1 MKKSMTMNCRLTNR
15 LSELR
20 QVEAELKNVL
30 GEMELRVEDR
40 TRELKRSNEAL
51 IFANQQLNDI
61 IGFLPDATF
70 VIDSEKKV
78 VAWNRAMEEMTGVS
92 KEDMIGKGGR
102 VWTVPFY
109 GEVRKH
115 LLDLLDTDDPELAS
129 KYRCLRR
136 KGNVISAETFLPCV
150 YGGRGA
156 YVFAMGAPLFDAH
169 GNRAGAIESI
179 RDVTEQKL
187 AQDALALAEEKYRCI
202 FENALMGIFQVSTDG
217 RIISANPAFARILG
231 YDSPEELLNSV
242 SNFPQQICV
251 YPDCRSKLLR
261 LTSEQDFV
269 QEFELQFHRQDGSIA
284 WMSINIRSVRDRS
297 GEIAFLEG
305 TAQDISTRK
314 DLESQLFQAQKMEAI
329 GTLAGGIAHDFN
341 NILGAIV
348 GFIELTKL
356 GMEGKKQ
363 LGYMDQALKA
373 CDRAR
378 DLIRRILTFSRTGKQ
393 EKKPIDLASL
403 IEDTLKMLRATLPA
417 TIEISPIIALG
428 VSGVIADR
436 TQINRVILNL
446 CTNAAQAMHET
457 GGVLTINLAN
467 CEIDPNSTHHHPD
480 LPPGPYVRLSVS
492 DTGVGIDP
500 ILLNRIFDPFFSTKE
515 KGQGTGLGLS
525 VVYGIIKD
533 CGGTVTVQSKPG
545 EGSMFTVYL
554 PAVPGEIKSKSQSSE
569 EIPTGTESIL
579 FVDDEA
585 ILVEMGR
592 DMLSNLGYSVTA
604 TTDSIE
610 ALETFRD
617 HPGGFDLVFTDMT
630 MPKMTG
636 LGLAREIQRI
646 RPEIPIILSTGFS
659 DLVDDKNASEL
670 GISKVLMK
678 PFSMKDMA
686 GIIRKALDEPG
697 Q

>member
-1 MKKSMTMNCRLTNR
+1 MNLTTNCRLTHK
-15 LSELR
+15 LSELQ
-20 QVEAELKNVL
+20 QVEAELKKVL
-30 GEMELRVEDR
+30 GDLELTVDDR
-40 TRELKRSNEAL
+40 TLELKRSNEAL

-61 IGFLPDATF
+61 IEFLPDATF
-70 VIDSEKKV
+70 VIDRGKKV
-78 VAWNRAMEEMTGVS
+78 VAWNRAIEEMTGVS
-92 KEDMIGKGGR
+92 KKDIIGKGGR

-109 GEVRKH
+109 GEVRHH
-115 LLDLLDTDDPELAS
+115 LLDLFDEDNPDLES
-129 KYRCLRR
+129 KYRCLQR

-156 YVFAMGAPLFDAH
+156 YVFSTGALLFDAH

-179 RDVTEQKL
+179 RDITERKL
-187 AQDALALAEEKYRCI
+187 SQDALALAEEKYRCI
-202 FENALMGIFQVSTDG
+202 FENAMMGIFQVSTTG
-217 RIISANPAFARILG
+217 RIISANPAFTRILG
-231 YDSPEELLNSV
+231 YDSLDDLLNAV
-242 SNFPQQICV
+242 SDFPNQVCA

-261 LTSEQDFV
+261 LASEQDFI
-269 QEFELQFHRQDGSIA
+269 QEFELQFHRRDGSIA
-284 WMSINIRSVRDRS
+284 WMSINVRSVRDHN
-297 GEIAFLEG
+297 GAIAFLEG
-305 TAQDISTRK
+305 TAQDITARK

-356 GMEGKKQ
+356 GLEEKK
-363 LGYMDQALKA
+363 LFGYMDQALQA
-373 CDRAR
+373 CDRAK

-393 EKKPIDLASL
+393 EKTPVDLAPL
-403 IEDTLKMLRATLPA
+403 IEDTIKMLRATLPA
-417 TIEISPIIALG
+417 TIEINPIIA
-428 VSGVIADR
+428 SGVDGVFADR
-436 TQINRVILNL
+436 TQINRVLLNL
-446 CTNAAQAMHET
+446 CTNAAQAMHDE
-457 GGVLTINLAN
+457 GGVLTISLAN
-467 CEIDPNSTHHHPD
+467 CEVASNSAHYHPD
-480 LPPGPYVRLSVS
+480 LSPGPFVKLSIS

-500 ILLNRIFDPFFSTKE
+500 TLLNRIFDPFFSTKE

-533 CGGTVTVQSKPG
+533 CGGTIKVQSKVG

-554 PAVPGEIKSKSQSSE
+554 PAVQGKVKSNTQSSQ
-569 EIPTGTESIL
+569 EISTGSESIL

-604 TTDSIE
+604 ITDSIE

-617 HPGGFDLVFTDMT
+617 QPNQYDLVLTDMT

-636 LGLAREIQRI
+636 LSLARELRRI

-659 DLVDDKNASEL
+659 DLVDDKSASEL
-670 GISKVLMK
+670 GIRKVLMK
-678 PFSMKDMA
+678 PFTLRDLA
-686 GIIRKALDEPG
+686 GLIRSVLDESTN
-697 Q
+697 

>member
-1 MKKSMTMNCRLTNR
+1 MNFQLTHK
-15 LSELR
+15 LSELQ
-20 QVEAELKNVL
+20 QVEAELKKVL
-30 GEMELRVEDR
+30 GELELRVEDR
-40 TRELKRSNEAL
+40 TGELKRSNEAL
-51 IFANQQLNDI
+51 LFANQQLNDI
-61 IGFLPDATF
+61 IEFLPDATF
-70 VIDSEKKV
+70 VIDKEKKI
-78 VAWNRAMEEMTGVS
+78 VAWNRAIEEMTGVS
-92 KEDMIGKGGR
+92 KKDMIGRGGR
-102 VWTVPFY
+102 VWTIPFY
-109 GEVRKH
+109 GVARRH
-115 LLDLLDTDDPELAS
+115 LLDLLDTRDPELES
-129 KYRCLRR
+129 KYQCLRR
-136 KGNVISAETFLPCV
+136 KGNVISGEAFLPCV
-150 YGGRGA
+150 WGGRGA
-156 YVFAMGAPLFDAH
+156 YIFAMVAPLFDAH
-169 GNRAGAIESI
+169 GNPAGAIESI

-187 AQDALALAEEKYRCI
+187 AQDALAQAEENYRCI
-202 FENALMGIFQVSTDG
+202 FENAMMGIFQVSTEG

-231 YDSPEELLNSV
+231 YDSPEDLLGTV
-242 SNFPQQICV
+242 TDFPQQICV

-261 LTSEQDFV
+261 LASERDFV
-269 QEFELQFHRQDGSIA
+269 EEFELQFYRQNGSIA
-284 WMSINIRSVRDRS
+284 WMSINIRFVRDKN
-297 GEIAFLEG
+297 GGIAFLEG
-305 TAQDISTRK
+305 TAQDISARK

-348 GFIELTKL
+348 GFVELTKL
-356 GMEGKKQ
+356 GVEEKK
-363 LGYMDQALKA
+363 LRGYMDQALHA
-373 CDRAR
+373 CNRAK

-393 EKKPIDLASL
+393 EKKPVNLATL

-417 TIEISPIIALG
+417 TIEINPIIASG
-428 VSGVIADR
+428 VSGVLADR
-436 TQINRVILNL
+436 TQISRVLLNL

-457 GGVLTINLAN
+457 GGVLTISLAN
-467 CEIDPNSTHHHPD
+467 CEMAPNSAQHHPD
-480 LPPGPYVRLSVS
+480 LSPGPYVRLSVS

-533 CGGTVTVQSKPG
+533 CGGTVTVQSRLG

-554 PAVPGEIKSKSQSSE
+554 PAVPGEVKSAAQSSE
-569 EIPTGTESIL
+569 DISMGTESIL

-585 ILVEMGR
+585 ILVEMGC

-610 ALETFRD
+610 ALETFREQPD
-617 HPGGFDLVFTDMT
+617 AFDLIFTDMT

-678 PFSMKDMA
+678 PFSLKDLA
-686 GIIRKALDEPG
+686 GTIRKVLDEPE